1 MSKHSVLM
9 SEITW
14 VDYEARIKSDNPVV
28 ILPVGSLEQHGPH
41 SPLGSDEINGRLIAI
56 ETAKATNSLVAPS
69 INYGCRSQA
78 RTGGGNH
85 FSGTTSVRGE
95 TMVMLVC
102 DIICELAAHGVQNIL
117 VVDSHYENEWFI
129 IEGIDQ
135 AMAKLQDAGKNCP
148 KVVKARYFELLPQ
161 ETIDTVFPDGF
172 PGWPLE
178 HAGVMTTSL
187 HLHMTPEL
195 VDMTKAPKHGPILY
209 PPYDVFPFDP
219 ARGSKTGCLNSPA
232 AATAEKG
239 RAVLEA
245 AVAGLSRLV
254 QSEFAES
261 RLSAA
266 AS

>member
-1 MSKHSVLM
+1 MSNNSVLM

-14 VDYEARIKSDNPVV
+14 MDYADRIKNENPVV
-28 ILPVGSLEQHGPH
+28 ILPIGSLEQHGPH

-85 FSGTTSVRGE
+85 FSGTTSIRGE
-95 TMVMLVC
+95 TMTSLVS
-102 DIICELAAHGVQNIL
+102 DIICELAVHGVEKIL
-117 VVDSHYENEWFI
+117 IVDSHYENEWFI

-135 AMAKLQDAGKNCP
+135 AIARLQDAGKTPP
-148 KVVKARYFELLPQ
+148 KVVKARYFELLPP

-187 HLHMTPEL
+187 HLHLTPEL
-195 VDMTKAPKHGPILY
+195 VDMSKAPTHGPIEY
-209 PPYDVFPFDP
+209 PSYDVFPFDP
-219 ARGSKTGCLNSPA
+219 KRGSQTGCLNSPA
-232 AATAEKG
+232 SATAEKG
-239 RAVLEA
+239 RVVLEA
-245 AVAGLSRLV
+245 AIAGLSQV
-254 QSEFAES
+254 IQAEFA
-261 RLSAA
+261 A
-266 AS
+266 